1 MRIFLSYRRRPDTNH
16 AAGRLADR
24 LRGRFG
30 KDNVFVDVT
39 SLEPGRRYRDQIT
52 EAINECDVLL
62 VVIGKNWIEA
72 PSEIVG
78 DDDEED
84 LMQVEIVA
92 GLERGIPVVPVLV
105 DGAPEPRADEL
116 PPQLEALAA
125 RQAVRLSYASFDA
138 DADRLISSLTG
149 RGRSRRPVIV
159 GAATVAVAAVA
170 TVLTVALNSGAP
182 QAPPSTAAQAPAT
195 APVPSPT
202 PVSTADCDYAANGSG
217 VVAPDVSAAGRQ
229 AQLAFCPVRING
241 GSLPITGPFELD
253 GRILGP
259 QSARQEILLVNYADQ
274 KTCDAFGVAPAR
286 GAFLSTDT
294 NLGSADGSW
303 THTDHLGY
311 PEAVTIARH
320 YEYVTASSASI
331 NALKNDRKNWD
342 DAHLGND
349 GDYPGILSPPQDVEV
364 LATFLVPAGR
374 FPNAAPCK
382 G

>member
-170 TVLTVALNSGAP
+170 TVLKI
-182 QAPPSTAAQAPAT
+182 
-195 APVPSPT
+195 
-202 PVSTADCDYAANGSG
+202 
-217 VVAPDVSAAGRQ
+217 GR
-229 AQLAFCPVRING
+229 
-241 GSLPITGPFELD
+241 
-253 GRILGP
+253 
-259 QSARQEILLVNYADQ
+259 
-274 KTCDAFGVAPAR
+274 
-286 GAFLSTDT
+286 
-294 NLGSADGSW
+294 
-303 THTDHLGY
+303 
-311 PEAVTIARH
+311 
-320 YEYVTASSASI
+320 
-331 NALKNDRKNWD
+331 
-342 DAHLGND
+342 AH
-349 GDYPGILSPPQDVEV
+349 V
-364 LATFLVPAGR
+364 
-374 FPNAAPCK
+374 
-382 G
+382 